1 MSGSEEKRE
10 MSKSLKDPDGVLE
23 GFAGFIEALKAGDS
37 VIIVEGKKDKVALES
52 LGLENVMT
60 LAKPLY
66 MVIEEVASKFKRAVI
81 LTDLDKEGRLLYG
94 KLSSGLQR
102 HGVIV
107 DNSLR
112 NFLLKSTKLRQIEG
126 IYHYFDVD
134 R

>member
-1 MSGSEEKRE
+1 MPKKPNEEF
-10 MSKSLKDPDGVLE
+10 E
-23 GFAGFIEALKAGDS
+23 GFAGFIEKLKAGDS
-37 VIIVEGKKDKVALES
+37 VIIVEGKKDKAALEK
-52 LGLENVMT
+52 LGVVNVIT

-94 KLSSGLQR
+94 KLSSGLQS

-112 NFLLKSTKLRQIEG
+112 NFLFKSTKLRQIEG
-126 IYHYFDVD
+126 MARYFDVD